1 MLHHQMLVLMYSYLL
16 YPPYVPSCLSYL
28 SVFPPSSDKNELANL
43 PLDKHEKALVS
54 NVISP
59 QDIGVTY
66 SMIGGLDEVKE
77 QLRQCI
83 TYPLKYPRLY
93 QEGDDCGGDD
103 DLDDCGDDDLD
114 DCADDDN
121 SDLDDCD
128 DDDYVDN
135 MMLMMISPAVFHSS
149 FHPSILP
156 GVAAEAV
163 KGVLLFGPPGT
174 GTLTRVVVCPVSTA
188 RERLIL

>member
-1 MLHHQMLVLMYSYLL
+1 MHAGLSFR
-16 YPPYVPSCLSYL
+16 PS
-28 SVFPPSSDKNELANL
+28 VDKNELANL

-93 QEGDDCGGDD
+93 QEGESDDIDD
-103 DLDDCGDDDLD
+103 
-114 DCADDDN
+114 
-121 SDLDDCD
+121 
-128 DDDYVDN
+128 
-135 MMLMMISPAVFHSS
+135 
-149 FHPSILP
+149 
-156 GVAAEAV
+156 
-163 KGVLLFGPPGT
+163 K
-174 GTLTRVVVCPVSTA
+174 
-188 RERLIL
+188 

>member
-1 MLHHQMLVLMYSYLL
+1 
-16 YPPYVPSCLSYL
+16 
-28 SVFPPSSDKNELANL
+28 
-43 PLDKHEKALVS
+43 VS

-93 QEGDDCGGDD
+93 QEGGSDD
-103 DLDDCGDDDLD
+103 DLDDVDVDLDDTSDDDLD
-114 DCADDDN
+114 DD
-121 SDLDDCD
+121 DLDDCD
-128 DDDYVDN
+128 DDDCDDYNDDDEDNN
-135 MMLMMISPAVFHSS
+135 MMLMMIMITSPVFSLI
-149 FHPSILP
+149 HPSLLSFLPSFLLP

-174 GTLTRVVVCPVSTA
+174 GTESSSGLYLQL
-188 RERLIL
+188 END

>member
-1 MLHHQMLVLMYSYLL
+1 MMTMLHHQMLAPIYL
-16 YPPYVPSCLSYL
+16 PSLLSIYL
-28 SVFPPSSDKNELANL
+28 PIFPPSSDKNELANL

-93 QEGDDCGGDD
+93 QEGDD
-103 DLDDCGDDDLD
+103 
-114 DCADDDN
+114 DDDN
-121 SDLDDCD
+121 SDLDDCSGD
-128 DDDYVDN
+128 DNSDLDFCDD
-135 MMLMMISPAVFHSS
+135 
-149 FHPSILP
+149 
-156 GVAAEAV
+156 
-163 KGVLLFGPPGT
+163 
-174 GTLTRVVVCPVSTA
+174 
-188 RERLIL
+188 

>member
-103 DLDDCGDDDLD
+103 DLDDC
-114 DCADDDN
+114 
-121 SDLDDCD
+121 D
-128 DDDYVDN
+128 DDDYDDN
-135 MMLMMISPAVFHSS
+135 MMLMMLMMISPAVFSLI
-149 FHPSILP
+149 HPFLP

-174 GTLTRVVVCPVSTA
+174 GTRVVVWPGSTA